1 MIRVKS
7 SVAGHRWPGLAALAC
22 AVCAA
27 SPVQADDNNWFDKIL
42 AAAPPAVVAENRQP
56 ARKRLAAF
64 TKRPAQTVA
73 PDQAPDEPKSNSLS
87 GGITWQASSSCVP
100 SALRGVLA
108 DLVGN
113 FGPVV
118 VTSTCRGKSQNRA
131 AGGADHSYHL
141 TGEAVD
147 FRVSG
152 SASAVQAF
160 LASSGKVGGLKHY
173 GGGLYHIDTGPRRS
187 W

>member
-1 MIRVKS
+1 MTRVRVS
-7 SVAGHRWPGLAALAC
+7 
-22 AVCAA
+22 AA
-27 SPVQADDNNWFDKIL
+27 SL
-42 AAAPPAVVAENRQP
+42 AAAVMSIAATTPVSAQDNTWFQSVWSASVSASPAAEGRQP
-56 ARKRLAAF
+56 AVKKLVAF
-64 TKRPAQTVA
+64 TKRPAPEKTIEREA
-73 PDQAPDEPKSNSLS
+73 DEPRSTSLTG
-87 GGITWQASSSCVP
+87 GGITWQAASSCAP
-100 SALRGVLA
+100 AALRSVLA

-113 FGPVV
+113 FGPVT
-118 VTSTCRGKSQNRA
+118 VTSTCRGRSQNRA

-160 LASSGKVGGLKHY
+160 LADSGKVGGLKHY